1 MGTTINEWYEC
12 AARYEKT
19 LENGM
24 TKFVSEPY
32 LVEAC
37 SFTDA
42 EKRFIDEVTPYMIGD
57 FEVKAVKKCK
67 IADMFTTED
76 PGADKWYKAKLS
88 FITLD
93 ENHGVEKRTT
103 HFMMVQAAD
112 FHDALKRLDEGMKG
126 TTADYEITSIAETRI
141 MDVFNIR

>member
-1 MGTTINEWYEC
+1 METKINEWYEC

-19 LENGM
+19 LEIGM

-42 EKRFIDEVTPYMIGD
+42 EKRFIEEITPYMSGD

-76 PGADKWYKAKLS
+76 PEADKWYKAKLS

-103 HFMMVQAAD
+103 HTMMVQAAG

>member
-1 MGTTINEWYEC
+1 METTINEWYEC
-12 AARYEKT
+12 SARYEKT

-37 SFTDA
+37 SFTEA
-42 EKRFIDEVTPYMIGD
+42 EKRFIEEITPFMSGD

-67 IADMFTTED
+67 ITEMFPTND
-76 PGADKWYKAKLS
+76 VKADKWYKAKLS

-93 ENHGVEKRTT
+93 EKNGVEKRTT
-103 HFMMVQAAD
+103 MSMMVQASD
-112 FHDALKRLDEGMKG
+112 FRDALKRLDDEMKG
-126 TTADYEITSIAETRI
+126 TMADYEITSITETKI
-141 MDVFNIR
+141 MDVFR

>member
-1 MGTTINEWYEC
+1 METTINEWYEC

-37 SFTDA
+37 SFTEA
-42 EKRFIDEVTPYMIGD
+42 EKRFIDEITPYMSGD
-57 FEVKAVKKCK
+57 FEVKAVKKFK
-67 IADMFTTED
+67 IAEMFPTED
-76 PGADKWYKAKLS
+76 ADADKWYKAKLS

-93 ENHGVEKRTT
+93 EKNGVEKRTT
-103 HFMMVQAAD
+103 HFMMVQAAG
-112 FHDALKRLDEGMKG
+112 FHDAMKRLDEGMKG

-141 MDVFNIR
+141 MYVFNIR

>member
-1 MGTTINEWYEC
+1 METTINEWYEC

-37 SFTDA
+37 SFTEA
-42 EKRFIDEVTPYMIGD
+42 EKRFIEEITPFMSGD

-67 IADMFTTED
+67 IAEIIPTED
-76 PGADKWYKAKLS
+76 VKADRWYKAKLS

-93 ENHGVEKRTT
+93 EKNGVEKRTT
-103 HFMMVQAAD
+103 MSMMVQASD
-112 FHDALKRLDEGMKG
+112 FRDALKRLDDEMKG
-126 TTADYEITSIAETRI
+126 TMADYEITSITETKI
-141 MDVFNIR
+141 MDVFR

>member
-1 MGTTINEWYEC
+1 METTINEWYEC

-24 TKFVSEPY
+24 AKFVSEPY

-37 SFTDA
+37 SFTEA
-42 EKRFIDEVTPYMIGD
+42 EKRFIEGITPYMSGD

-67 IADMFTTED
+67 IAEMFPTED
-76 PGADKWYKAKLS
+76 ADADKWYKAKLS

-93 ENHGVEKRTT
+93 ENSGVEKRTT
-103 HFMMVQAAD
+103 LSMMVQAAG
-112 FHDALKRLDEGMKG
+112 FHDAMKRLDEGMKG
-126 TTADYEITSIAETRI
+126 TMADYKITSIAETKI
-141 MDVFNIR
+141 IDVFKIK

>member
-1 MGTTINEWYEC
+1 METTLNEWYEC
-12 AARYEKT
+12 SARYEKI

-37 SFTDA
+37 SFTEA
-42 EKRFIDEVTPYMIGD
+42 EKRFIEEITPFMSGD

-67 IADMFTTED
+67 IAEIIPTED
-76 PGADKWYKAKLS
+76 VKADRWYKAKLS

-93 ENHGVEKRTT
+93 EKNGVEKRTT
-103 HFMMVQAAD
+103 MSMMVQASD
-112 FHDALKRLDEGMKG
+112 FRDALKRLDDEMKG
-126 TTADYEITSIAETRI
+126 TMADYEITSITETKI
-141 MDVFNIR
+141 MDVFR

>member
-1 MGTTINEWYEC
+1 METTINEWYEC
-12 AARYEKT
+12 SARYEKT

-37 SFTDA
+37 SFTEA
-42 EKRFIDEVTPYMIGD
+42 EKRFIEYITPFMSGD

-67 IADMFTTED
+67 ITEIFYADDEKS
-76 PGADKWYKAKLS
+76 DKWYKAKLS

-93 ENHGVEKRTT
+93 EGNGVEKRKTQS
-103 HFMMVQAAD
+103 MMVQASD
-112 FHDALKRLDEGMKG
+112 FRDALKRLDDGMKG
-126 TTADYEITSIAETRI
+126 TMADYEITSITETKI
-141 MDVFNIR
+141 MDVFR

>member
-1 MGTTINEWYEC
+1 METTINEWYEC
-12 AARYEKT
+12 SARYEKT

-37 SFTDA
+37 SFTEA
-42 EKRFIDEVTPYMIGD
+42 EKRFIEEISPCMRGD
-57 FEVKAVKKCK
+57 FEVKSVKKCK
-67 IADMFTTED
+67 IAEMFPTD
-76 PGADKWYKAKLS
+76 DGDADKWYKAKLS

-93 ENHGVEKRTT
+93 EKNGVEKRTT
-103 HFMMVQAAD
+103 LSMMVQASG
-112 FHDALKRLDEGMKG
+112 FRDALTRLEEGMKG
-126 TTADYEITSIAETRI
+126 TMADYEITSITETKI

>member
-1 MGTTINEWYEC
+1 METTINEWYEC
-12 AARYEKT
+12 SARYEKT

-37 SFTDA
+37 SFTEA
-42 EKRFIDEVTPYMIGD
+42 EKRFIEEITPFMSGD

-67 IADMFTTED
+67 IAEMFPTDEND
-76 PGADKWYKAKLS
+76 ADKWYKAKLS

-93 ENHGVEKRTT
+93 EKNGVEKRTT
-103 HFMMVQAAD
+103 NFMMVQASD
-112 FHDALKRLDEGMKG
+112 FRDALKRLDEGMKG
-126 TTADYEITSIAETRI
+126 AMADYEITSITETKI
-141 MDVFNIR
+141 MEVFR

>member
-1 MGTTINEWYEC
+1 METTLNEWYEC
-12 AARYEKT
+12 SARYEKT

-37 SFTDA
+37 SFTEA
-42 EKRFIDEVTPYMIGD
+42 EKRFIEEITPFMSGD

-67 IADMFTTED
+67 IAEIIPTED
-76 PGADKWYKAKLS
+76 VKADKWYKAKLS

-93 ENHGVEKRTT
+93 EKNGVEKRTT
-103 HFMMVQAAD
+103 MSMMVQASD
-112 FHDALKRLDEGMKG
+112 FRDALKRLDDEMKG
-126 TTADYEITSIAETRI
+126 TMADYEITSITETKI
-141 MDVFNIR
+141 MDVFR

>member
-1 MGTTINEWYEC
+1 METTINEWYEC
-12 AARYEKT
+12 SARYEKT

-37 SFTDA
+37 SFTEA
-42 EKRFIDEVTPYMIGD
+42 EKRFIEEITPFMSGD

-67 IADMFTTED
+67 IAEIIPTED
-76 PGADKWYKAKLS
+76 VKADKWYKAKMS

-93 ENHGVEKRTT
+93 EKNGVEKRTT
-103 HFMMVQAAD
+103 MSMMVQASD
-112 FHDALKRLDEGMKG
+112 FRDALKRLDDEMKG
-126 TTADYEITSIAETRI
+126 TMADYEITSITETKI
-141 MDVFNIR
+141 MDVFR